1 MATALVVWH
10 GSVDN
15 NGVWIVGCVGFVVC
29 GSVVVKSKIV
39 VSWVVWSPTVG
50 VVCCSE
56 VVKSIIVVPS
66 VVSTVVVLHGS
77 EVNSVIWVVG

>member
-1 MATALVVWH
+1 M
-10 GSVDN
+10 
-15 NGVWIVGCVGFVVC
+15 VC

-39 VSWVVWSPTVG
+39 VSLVVWSPTVG

-56 VVKSIIVVPS
+56 VVKSMIVVPS

-77 EVNSVIWVVG
+77 EVNSVICVVG

>member
-1 MATALVVWH
+1 MVR
-10 GSVDN
+10 
-15 NGVWIVGCVGFVVC
+15 

-39 VSWVVWSPTVG
+39 VSLVVWSPTVG

-66 VVSTVVVLHGS
+66 VVRSTIVYVVVRLPVV
-77 EVNSVIWVVG
+77 VNSGV

>member
-1 MATALVVWH
+1 M
-10 GSVDN
+10 
-15 NGVWIVGCVGFVVC
+15 VC

-39 VSWVVWSPTVG
+39 VSLVVWSPTVG

-56 VVKSIIVVPS
+56 VVKSTLVVPS

-77 EVNSVIWVVG
+77 VVNSVIWVVG

>member
-1 MATALVVWH
+1 M
-10 GSVDN
+10 
-15 NGVWIVGCVGFVVC
+15 
-29 GSVVVKSKIV
+29 

-77 EVNSVIWVVG
+77 VVNSVIWVVG